1 MLPSHPQLIP
11 PFQPFTVPDVMGQTG
26 LVQVV
31 LNHSQFAQSLQTRAL
46 KEELR
51 EREMVKAKERV
62 PSWISPS
69 KDRDPDGRS
78 TLGISVLT
86 EVQNV

>member
-1 MLPSHPQLIP
+1 
-11 PFQPFTVPDVMGQTG
+11 
-26 LVQVV
+26 
-31 LNHSQFAQSLQTRAL
+31 
-46 KEELR
+46 
-51 EREMVKAKERV
+51 MVKAKERV

-78 TLGISVLT
+78 PLGISVLT

>member
-1 MLPSHPQLIP
+1 MI
-11 PFQPFTVPDVMGQTG
+11 
-26 LVQVV
+26 
-31 LNHSQFAQSLQTRAL
+31 
-46 KEELR
+46 
-51 EREMVKAKERV
+51 KAKEKV
-62 PSWISPS
+62 QSWISPS